1 MSHSA
6 ASERIVIT
14 GMGIVSPL
22 GCGVET
28 VWQRLTAG
36 QSGIRGLSD
45 EMSAGTGISV
55 GGSVPTVD
63 EDPLAGYDPEA
74 FILPKE
80 RKKNVPLYRVC
91 AAGGGRSAEAGGLA
105 SSAGR

>member
-36 QSGIRGLSD
+36 QSGIRGLS
-45 EMSAGTGISV
+45 
-55 GGSVPTVD
+55 
-63 EDPLAGYDPEA
+63 EA
-74 FILPKE
+74 L
-80 RKKNVPLYRVC
+80 LQ
-91 AAGGGRSAEAGGLA
+91 S
-105 SSAGR
+105 